1 MDPPSS
7 DLAREIRALLSNQ
20 LSIRIDSVDADL
32 FDQGILDSMT
42 LVQLILGLEREYG
55 LELPMHELEIECF
68 SSVTRIAELVAS
80 RAQGVARAATA
91 KPGGSAV

>member
-1 MDPPSS
+1 MDPPFS
-7 DLAREIRALLSNQ
+7 DLTRDIHALLSNQ

-32 FDQGILDSMT
+32 FDKGILDSMT

-68 SSVTRIAELVAS
+68 STVTRIAELVAS
-80 RAQGVARAATA
+80 RTRNGARAATGES
-91 KPGGSAV
+91 GGSAV